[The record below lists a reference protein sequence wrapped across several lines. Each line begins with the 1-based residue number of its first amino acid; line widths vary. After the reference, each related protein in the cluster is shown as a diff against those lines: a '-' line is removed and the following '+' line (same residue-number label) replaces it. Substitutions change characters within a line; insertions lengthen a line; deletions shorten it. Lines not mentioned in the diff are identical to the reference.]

1 MAYYLEPTQYMLN
14 GDGRPVPNNN
24 NINNGILFAPKA
36 VPKIMQSSAADGGF
50 STDRHSY
57 VETVKSGMANKKW
70 YGNRDASQVTQN
82 RRVQSIGNGTMNA
95 NGGAFSL
102 SAKQNNNTVVD
113 ALVRVR
119 RIGYCAPRKKP
130 TGSSGV
136 PMGKQPSMRDIYGDK
151 WHDW

>member
-1 MAYYLEPTQYMLN
+1 MAYYLEPNQYIMI
-14 GDGRPVPNNN
+14 GDGRPVHNNN
-24 NINNGILFAPKA
+24 NINNGILYAPKA
-36 VPKIMQSSAADGGF
+36 MPKMTQSSMADSGF

-57 VETVKSGMANKKW
+57 METAKSGMANKKW

-82 RRVQSIGNGTMNA
+82 RRVQSVGNATLNA
-95 NGGAFSL
+95 NGGAFCL
-102 SAKQNNNTVVD
+102 SAKQNKNTVVD

-119 RIGYCAPRKKP
+119 GGGACAPKKKP

-136 PMGKQPSMRDIYGDK
+136 PIGTASSMRNLYGVK